1 MGTKTAAL
9 AGLRLEKEESSLTS
23 GCQLGGWANR
33 VLSAAGKRCAGGTAG
48 ISWSM
53 RQIGTLRGS
62 KKVGLDTGSIY
73 TRQMRP
79 DIYNSLAYLN
89 HLVSRYYYDE
99 LLPV

>member
-1 MGTKTAAL
+1 
-9 AGLRLEKEESSLTS
+9 
-23 GCQLGGWANR
+23 
-33 VLSAAGKRCAGGTAG
+33 
-48 ISWSM
+48 M

-89 HLVSRYYYDE
+89 YLVSRYYYDE